1 MIRFTTKDCRE
12 YFSSDFIDLRD
23 ALNYVSNLEPDD
35 TFYVD
40 DYFDRRAKIS
50 KSEIKT
56 IGLPAEEEF
65 IDNGDVDRKIRNLPT
80 VDEMDI
86 NPDLIHINELR
97 VKSNI
102 INLAD
107 YRK

>member
-12 YFSSDFIDLRD
+12 FFSSDFVDLSD
-23 ALNYVSNLEPDD
+23 ALSYVSNLKPSDS
-35 TFYVD
+35 FYVD
-40 DYFDRRAKIS
+40 DYFDRRAKIK

-56 IGLPAEEEF
+56 IGLSAEEEF
-65 IDNGDVDRKIRNLPT
+65 IDDGDVDRKLRDWPT

-86 NPDLIHINELR
+86 NPDWMHINKFR
-97 VKSNI
+97 KHDNI

-107 YRK
+107 YQK